1 MFMGLDHGFFCT
13 LKRYNLAKLYLV
25 HQDLKI
31 VPSKI
36 VPSAPRGWI
45 WAPGALGA
53 FDQGED
59 IQSIAFPERFWR
71 CCKNKVLQP
80 VNRVFSPKLRLVAF
94 LFGCKIKIW
103 KVAKLTNFLLQ
114 LKNTFDSIT
123 HLALSVPPKLLNK
136 KRHKSTRF
144 VEFQSSN

>member
-1 MFMGLDHGFFCT
+1 MFFRKNNKIDPPDQRALSNDARKHSHIAVFF
-13 LKRYNLAKLYLV
+13 NG
-25 HQDLKI
+25 
-31 VPSKI
+31 VPI
-36 VPSAPRGWI
+36 
-45 WAPGALGA
+45 
-53 FDQGED
+53 
-59 IQSIAFPERFWR
+59 IAFPERFWR

-103 KVAKLTNFLLQ
+103 KVAKLTNFLSQ
-114 LKNTFDSIT
+114 LKINSDSIT
-123 HLALSVPPKLLNK
+123 HLASSVPPKLLNK

>member
-1 MFMGLDHGFFCT
+1 MRHPNRHMNRHIDIFLRQIWGDCGQTAATHQFW
-13 LKRYNLAKLYLV
+13 ASSKLPLV
-25 HQDLKI
+25 YA
-31 VPSKI
+31 ST
-36 VPSAPRGWI
+36 
-45 WAPGALGA
+45 
-53 FDQGED
+53 
-59 IQSIAFPERFWR
+59 IAFPERFWR

-103 KVAKLTNFLLQ
+103 KVAKLTNFLSQ
-114 LKNTFDSIT
+114 LKINSDSIT
-123 HLALSVPPKLLNK
+123 HLASSVPPKLLNK